1 MCDLYHLISQE
12 NDLKRARAL
21 KKTEGEREACREKDT
36 EIDRLRSEI
45 REKSQVVEGQKRAI
59 MKLVVFRR
67 FMTAVREMSHGEVS
81 HFFDMY
87 ILVHFAIL
95 CDFLVHSLVKLGRLL
110 QDTTLSARPERY
122 IHNNTASSL
131 FTSLFL
137 SQDLLEREQMNQDAV
152 EEERATLM
160 KLKEVYIHTHTHTR
174 SPNADFLN
182 LFRRRTI

>member
-1 MCDLYHLISQE
+1 MYDLYHLISQE

-81 HFFDMY
+81 HFHMY
-87 ILVHFAIL
+87 IILVHFAIL
-95 CDFLVHSLVKLGRLL
+95 CDFCAQFGEVREIIARH
-110 QDTTLSARPERY
+110 DTLSQTR
-122 IHNNTASSL
+122 
-131 FTSLFL
+131 
-137 SQDLLEREQMNQDAV
+137 
-152 EEERATLM
+152 
-160 KLKEVYIHTHTHTR
+160 EVYTQQH
-174 SPNADFLN
+174 S
-182 LFRRRTI
+182 